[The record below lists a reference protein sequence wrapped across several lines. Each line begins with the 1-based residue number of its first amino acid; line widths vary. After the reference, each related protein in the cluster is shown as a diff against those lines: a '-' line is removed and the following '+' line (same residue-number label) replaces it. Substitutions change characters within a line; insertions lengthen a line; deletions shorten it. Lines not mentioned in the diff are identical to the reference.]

1 MNNSKF
7 YRHICMA
14 AFSRFLPVA
23 TDSYG
28 AVAVFQCLA
37 DALAAEWHPL
47 TSINCKRLVSASAHE
62 WSVAMPLGGQMRC
75 NYAEPMRVG
84 MRSFPARVGLA
95 EKAPRGRLAT
105 ATVATSVA
113 TLQTRCY
120 AGCRRCRRCRQINHH
135 SILGVIFGYLRRSVS
150 AHRIGTT
157 LWSLV

>member
-1 MNNSKF
+1 MLIQYLSRLTGNG
-7 YRHICMA
+7 
-14 AFSRFLPVA
+14 RFLSVA

-28 AVAVFQCLA
+28 AVAVLQCLA

-47 TSINCKRLVSASAHE
+47 TSINCKRLVSANASDR
-62 WSVAMPLGGQMRC
+62 SVAMHLGGQMRC

-84 MRSFPARVGLA
+84 MRSLPARVGLA

-113 TLQTRCY
+113 MLQTRYY

-135 SILGVIFGYLRRSVS
+135 SIWGVILGYWRRPVS

>member
-1 MNNSKF
+1 MT
-7 YRHICMA
+7 
-14 AFSRFLPVA
+14 AFGRFLPVA

-28 AVAVFQCLA
+28 AVAVLQCLA
-37 DALAAEWHPL
+37 DALSAEWLPL
-47 TSINCKRLVSASAHE
+47 TSVNCKRLVSASAND

-75 NYAEPMRVG
+75 NYAEPTRVG
-84 MRSFPARVGLA
+84 MRSLPARVGLA

-113 TLQTRCY
+113 MLQTRYY

-135 SILGVIFGYLRRSVS
+135 SIWGVILGYWRRPVS